1 MDFSPPEMLY
11 GSSLR
16 IPGEFLSP
24 QKEQSHIEYVQ
35 QLQSFVQTLKP
46 TPISKHPPRS
56 VYVDRKLSTC
66 SHVFVRHDAVKI
78 GL

>member
-1 MDFSPPEMLY
+1 MDFSPAEMLY

-24 QKEQSHIEYVQ
+24 QQEQSHIEYVQ

-46 TPISKHPPRS
+46 TPIRKHPHAQFMLIGS
-56 VYVDRKLSTC
+56 FQ
-66 SHVFVRHDAVKI
+66 HVLMF
-78 GL
+78 L